1 MLMKKIE
8 DKKNLQEEQAR
19 RTDEKLIEDT
29 ITNLQKGVERMTK
42 LVEREMHQR

>member
-1 MLMKKIE
+1 MKKIE
-8 DKKNLQEEQAR
+8 DKKSMQEEQAK

-29 ITNLQKGVERMTK
+29 ISNLQKGVEQLTA